1 MSPCF
6 HGIINVDLPE
16 AAVEWDNFF
25 FRRFSTCLIVETTLL
40 GLLQSVY
47 KTTPIANNQKIGVA
61 ISFVLYC
68 SRLRNNYEL
77 FRSSGSDDSWGF
89 YYSLKMIVKAFLVI
103 IAWRTNHVWSDHVAV
118 AVAAMDLTWFLNT
131 LLWFVGHQG
140 IMIYV
145 ERFIIKACDFWKRV
159 PCEGFV
165 KKSTSICEVGQYSIL
180 TCITGIHPIS
190 HKKISYVSVFTT
202 WWTPML
208 L

>member
-25 FRRFSTCLIVETTLL
+25 CRQFSTCLIVETTLL

-77 FRSSGSDDSWGF
+77 FWSSGSDDSWGF

-118 AVAAMDLTWFLNT
+118 AVAAMDLMWFIPQHTPVVCWSSGYHDLCGKVHNQSMWFLEEST
-131 LLWFVGHQG
+131 LWRFCEEIHQHLWGGTVFDS
-140 IMIYV
+140 Y
-145 ERFIIKACDFWKRV
+145 
-159 PCEGFV
+159 
-165 KKSTSICEVGQYSIL
+165 
-180 TCITGIHPIS
+180 ITGIHPIS
-190 HKKISYVSVFTT
+190 HKKVLYVNVFTT